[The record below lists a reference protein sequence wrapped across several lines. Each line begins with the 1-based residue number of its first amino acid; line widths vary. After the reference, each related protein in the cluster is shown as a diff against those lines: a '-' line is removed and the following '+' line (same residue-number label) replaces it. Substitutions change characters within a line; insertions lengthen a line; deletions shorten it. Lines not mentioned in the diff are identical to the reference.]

1 MRELATSPRDV
12 SRNLHG
18 TVLLLQG
25 NALARHE
32 SPVEDAEP
40 LHRLLVCHL
49 HAAPA
54 DLAKLSGEEPPS
66 GRGGVVELVVDD
78 AGGHL
83 GGSVVR
89 SIPQM
94 QEL

>member
-1 MRELATSPRDV
+1 MDHATY
-12 SRNLHG
+12 
-18 TVLLLQG
+18 TELLQG
-25 NALARHE
+25 DALARHE

-40 LHRLLVCHL
+40 LHRLPVSYP

-54 DLAKLSGEEPPS
+54 DLAKLSGEEPPA
-66 GRGGVVELVVDD
+66 GRGGVVQLVVDD

-83 GGSVVR
+83 GGSVVG
-89 SIPQM
+89 SIPQI